1 MAPYEVLY
9 GRRCRTP
16 LCWEE
21 VGKRKL
27 LGSELVQVTTEKV
40 RMIKDRMKGAQNRHK
55 SFVDNKR
62 RPLEFEVGDQV
73 FLMLHGK
80 ISFVLE

>member
-1 MAPYEVLY
+1 
-9 GRRCRTP
+9 
-16 LCWEE
+16 
-21 VGKRKL
+21 
-27 LGSELVQVTTEKV
+27 
-40 RMIKDRMKGAQNRHK
+40 MIKDRMKGAQNRHK
-55 SFVDNKR
+55 SFVDNRR